1 MALFLPTA
9 MGVLQILLEGLHL
22 QFLEPQIPEDLLP
35 LLHVVLILPLLYLI
49 LNRLILDLV
58 GPLVIAP
65 NLNPVVAGSEFDL
78 LQL

>member
-22 QFLEPQIPEDLLP
+22 QFLESQIPEDLLP
-35 LLHVVLILPLLYLI
+35 LLHVVLILALLYLI

-58 GPLVIAP
+58 GPLVIPP